1 MKTRHIALAMAV
13 ALALAAFTE
22 PVSGQSDSWRERFAA
37 GEEARQEGDVEA
49 YAREMAVAARA
60 MPAGV
65 LNRPFVQY
73 HAARAASL
81 SGRPDDAIEWL
92 TTAWEEDI
100 EALMISFA
108 AHDPAFDD
116 MKATAAFRELMGRAA
131 TMELDVR
138 PLPDEADAL
147 RGLDAAGRGADPV
160 RRTVHLIEGAGANV
174 VAVTDGTG
182 ALLIDTGYGPAVPAL
197 RRALRGLGVS
207 EVRQIVVTHAHED
220 HMGGTPELGAEARIL
235 AHPGTG
241 AAMTEP
247 FVFMEGVTIPPK
259 PASALPDVEVVSD
272 TTFVFGRQRVRIVP
286 TVAHTEG
293 DLSVYLPD
301 ARVAHLGDTYLGGN
315 PMMYPGTEDPDAFLD
330 DLDALLDSMHPETIV
345 IGGHDEPAGLDAVRE
360 QIETSRAAMAFVRAG
375 IEDGRS
381 GEEVAEAGA
390 DRFPPQWLGFFYR
403 LFTTDGR

>member
-13 ALALAAFTE
+13 ALTLAAFTE

-49 YAREMAVAARA
+49 YAREMAAAARA
-60 MPAGV
+60 MPAGL

-92 TTAWEEDI
+92 TTAWDEDI

-116 MKATAAFRELMGRAA
+116 MKATAAFGELMGRAA

-138 PLPDEADAL
+138 PLPDDPDAL
-147 RGLDAAGRGADPV
+147 RGIDAAGRGADSV
-160 RRTVHLIEGAGANV
+160 RRTVHLIEGSGANV

-197 RRALRGLGVS
+197 RRALRGVGVS
-207 EVRQIVVTHAHED
+207 EVRQVVVTHAHED

-241 AAMTEP
+241 SAMTDP

-293 DLSVYLPD
+293 DLSAYLPD

-330 DLDALLDSMHPETIV
+330 DLDALLDSMHPETVV
-345 IGGHDEPAGLDAVRE
+345 IGGHDEPAGLDAVRK

-390 DRFPPQWLGFFYR
+390 DRFPSQWLGFFYR